1 MPTVIIMI
9 MRKDIPV
16 ENMDAA
22 DMVKDTPAADEAAT
36 ALWKEKMW
44 GKPAE
49 CITEGPLMTALS
61 LILLMIGE
69 NRWNLY
75 VVPV

>member
-1 MPTVIIMI
+1 MPIVIIMI
-9 MRKDIPV
+9 MRKDIPA

-22 DMVKDTPAADEAAT
+22 DTGKDIPVADADIMKCR
-36 ALWKEKMW
+36 KEKMW
-44 GKPAE
+44 GKTAE